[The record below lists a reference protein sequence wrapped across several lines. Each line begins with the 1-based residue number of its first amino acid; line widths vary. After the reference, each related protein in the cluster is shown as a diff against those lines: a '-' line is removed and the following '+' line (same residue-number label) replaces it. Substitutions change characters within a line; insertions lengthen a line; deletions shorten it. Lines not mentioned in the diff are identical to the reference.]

1 VALRSHIASAHLQAP
16 RKWSTLDGP
25 QTVVVA
31 VVLFAVVYGLQAN
44 DTRPA
49 DALEVLYVMPIA
61 LLALRFGL
69 RGGLVGALVGVALI
83 GTYDLAAGV
92 LDVGLLGNV
101 SWVVAFVLLGGLLG
115 RFVDRRRRL
124 ESELSRY
131 FDESLDL
138 LATAD
143 TSGRFTRVNP
153 AWERTL
159 GHSAETLCSR
169 PFIEFVHPDDR
180 EATALE
186 HAAVASGSHDAIGFR
201 NRYRTADGAYR
212 WLEWNGH
219 VSELGGLVLAAARDV
234 TAQYEAEQQLADN
247 AHVLEEAVA
256 ERTREL
262 EDARSKTL
270 HRLALAAEYRDDD
283 TFRHTERV
291 GTTSAQIATRLGL
304 DAEEIGILRNAA
316 PLHDVGKIGI
326 PDSILLKP
334 GKLTAHEYGVMKT
347 HTKIGAQLL
356 EGSGSPVLQMATLI
370 AGSHH
375 ERWDGAGYP
384 NRLAGAE
391 IPLLGR
397 IVAVADV
404 FDALTHDRPYKSAWP
419 AEQAIAEIQRGAGSQ
434 FDPRVVTA
442 FLAVRRDAA
451 TAEPKA
457 PDPPLRAIDSRALG
471 TPARSLLAELLA

>member
-1 VALRSHIASAHLQAP
+1 MAA
-16 RKWSTLDGP
+16 
-25 QTVVVA
+25 
-31 VVLFAVVYGLQAN
+31 VLFAVVFVLQAK

-49 DALEVLYVMPIA
+49 DALEVLYVVPIA
-61 LLALRFGL
+61 LLALRFGQ

-83 GTYDLAAGV
+83 GTYDLAD
-92 LDVGLLGNV
+92 DVFDVSFLGNV
-101 SWVVAFVLLGGLLG
+101 SWVVAFVLLGGMLG

-124 ESELSRY
+124 ETELSRY

-143 TSGRFTRVNP
+143 MSGRFTRVNP

-159 GHSAETLCSR
+159 GHSAEVMCSR

-180 EATALE
+180 EATTAE
-186 HAAVASGSHDAIGFR
+186 HAEVASGSHDAIAFR
-201 NRYRTADGAYR
+201 NRYRTADGGYR
-212 WLEWNGH
+212 WLEWSGH
-219 VSELGGLVLAAARDV
+219 VSQLGGLVLAVARDV
-234 TAQYEAEQQLADN
+234 TAQHEAEQQLANN
-247 AHVLEEAVA
+247 AHVLEAAVA

-270 HRLALAAEYRDDD
+270 HRLALAAEYRDDA
-283 TFRHTERV
+283 TFQHTERV
-291 GTTSAQIATRLGL
+291 GRTSAQIATRLGL
-304 DAEEIGILRNAA
+304 GAKEIGILRKAA

-356 EGSGSPVLQMATLI
+356 EGSGSPILQMATII
-370 AGSHH
+370 ARSHH
-375 ERWDGAGYP
+375 EHWDGAGYP
-384 NRLAGAE
+384 DRLGGE
-391 IPLLGR
+391 GIPLVGR

-419 AEQAIAEIQRGAGSQ
+419 VEQAIAEIRRGAGSQ

-442 FLAVRRDAA
+442 FLAVQGDAA
-451 TAEPKA
+451 AAEPKA
-457 PDPPLRAIDSRALG
+457 GDQSVRAIDSRALG